1 MWNITILRVWYGFS
15 LICTLF
21 LIFDLIHYS
30 WFLRALFF
38 THANHN
44 MTFPTVITGNQ
55 MARRWHLLWVFVPSS
70 QVTGNPLWKKNMWIL
85 KAVPFLPKR
94 KFLYKV
100 PIIFLSTQCNVSY
113 GLFQN
118 LSMLASYQNLCW
130 LPITSLIPVNFLLG
144 IYTLSPSSSIKYPVC
159 VVSIGTVSWLHHSK
173 PSYQPFTLLGIST
186 HSRNSKLLSESPKSK
201 NSSWTKHTFFEVL
214 L

>member
-118 LSMLASYQNLCW
+118 LSMLASYHVFDPSELPPWHLYPLTIIWHQVSCLCGIHW
-130 LPITSLIPVNFLLG
+130 YCLMTPPFQTFLPALHIAWDF
-144 IYTLSPSSSIKYPVC
+144 YT
-159 VVSIGTVSWLHHSK
+159 
-173 PSYQPFTLLGIST
+173 F
-186 HSRNSKLLSESPKSK
+186 
-201 NSSWTKHTFFEVL
+201 
-214 L
+214 